1 MSRLP
6 PRSTRADSRCPYTAR
21 FRYEIVECTKQFLG
35 IGARRGKAL
44 LQIDRLLLVRDTV
57 HGAVEKQRL
66 TPVFGMTSE
75 LHRYRHRSQMEFAE
89 DQSVEQF
96 AGRTAVVT
104 LGVVAVFT
112 TLIAGNLRQRRIRID
127 RKSGV

>member
-1 MSRLP
+1 
-6 PRSTRADSRCPYTAR
+6 
-21 FRYEIVECTKQFLG
+21 
-35 IGARRGKAL
+35 
-44 LQIDRLLLVRDTV
+44 
-57 HGAVEKQRL
+57 
-66 TPVFGMTSE
+66 MTSE

-112 TLIAGNLRQRRIRID
+112 TLIAGNLRQRRIRI
-127 RKSGV
+127 GVFVIVVGMVVPAGATDVQTEVGAIEHRSEESRGGKECVSPCRSRG

>member
-1 MSRLP
+1 MRISDWSSDVCSSDLGVGQLRL
-6 PRSTRADSRCPYTAR
+6 RRK
-21 FRYEIVECTKQFLG
+21 IVEWTKQFLG

-44 LQIDRLLLVRDTV
+44 LQIDRRLRVRDTV

-104 LGVVAVFT
+104 LGVVAV
-112 TLIAGNLRQRRIRID
+112 LD
-127 RKSGV
+127 RKSTRLN